1 MSNPLISASAKAD
14 DFLSLFWSFSSSFKT
29 AKSVR
34 IDRDLI
40 SSPVCDNLRHLCHEI
55 PFLVIFWSQLD
66 RIHWIPKIKISIL
79 SHSWLI
85 KHILHFFR
93 THSAPMKRV
102 RKRLFGK
109 WIKNWTTCWAH
120 LLRYEGSSY
129 SKGWKTHLPRLQCNR
144 CMDGVDNAV
153 GQASKKFKL
162 HQGHLS

>member
-1 MSNPLISASAKAD
+1 MSDPLISSRIKTD
-14 DFLSLFWSFSSSFKT
+14 DILSLFWSFSSSFKT

-34 IDRDLI
+34 IDRDLT

-85 KHILHFFR
+85 KHIRHFFQ
-93 THSAPMKRV
+93 THSALMKRV

-109 WIKNWTTCWAH
+109 WIKNWTACWAH
-120 LLRYEGSSY
+120 LLRTLKDEKHISSDC
-129 SKGWKTHLPRLQCNR
+129 SVIRAWL
-144 CMDGVDNAV
+144 
-153 GQASKKFKL
+153 SFKKLKFN
-162 HQGHLS
+162 